1 MDDAA
6 AVAATSE
13 DRDRDQ
19 HADTDAADGAS
30 ASSSKRSVDMVL
42 DSLDSI
48 KNLLENMLCTQT
60 AIKNLLEER
69 LPKRQKVQQ
78 SESESEQYIPPSPSE
93 WEALAQADWT
103 ELWDC
108 DCESKKMH
116 LCWTAAALHS
126 VNFEHIVDV
135 VDRVFDML
143 HY

>member
-6 AVAATSE
+6 FVAATSE

-93 WEALAQADWT
+93 REALAQAD
-103 ELWDC
+103 
-108 DCESKKMH
+108 
-116 LCWTAAALHS
+116 
-126 VNFEHIVDV
+126 
-135 VDRVFDML
+135 
-143 HY
+143 